1 MKKTGLILLI
11 ILLVVVIIIV
21 IALDLRSTRVGNRS
35 ENKYEL
41 NMDELMTV
49 DTTLIGYKEI
59 RNYNIEADS
68 PHAITFHQQKIY
80 IAADGFLQTFNI
92 QGNQLLKVTLPY
104 EPACLD
110 VAEDGNIVIGFINR
124 IGFFN
129 EDAELLWMGDTL
141 GYRSVITAVAV
152 KNQLIFVADAG
163 NRVIHRYDISGKYLD
178 QFEGK
183 TGEQDSVGFIVPS
196 GYFDLKI
203 NPEGELWVVN
213 PGRHAFENYTY
224 EGELRSFWENS
235 SPYLEGFTGCCNPAH
250 LAFLPDGSF
259 VTSEKLIVRI
269 KTHKPSGELLS
280 VVASTEQF
288 QENGIAPD
296 IAVDTSG
303 NIYALDFDRKIV
315 RVFAPK

>member
-110 VAEDGNIVIGFINR
+110 VAEDGNIVIGFRNR

-141 GYRSVITAVAV
+141 GYRSIITAVAV

-163 NRVIHRYDISGKYLD
+163 NRVVHRYDISGKYLD

>member
-110 VAEDGNIVIGFINR
+110 VAEDGNIVIGFRNR

-141 GYRSVITAVAV
+141 GYRSIITAVAV

-163 NRVIHRYDISGKYLD
+163 NRVVHRYDISGKYLD

-224 EGELRSFWENS
+224 EGELRSFWENNT
-235 SPYLEGFTGCCNPAH
+235 PGLEGFTGCCNPAH

-280 VVASTEQF
+280 VVASPEQF

>member
-110 VAEDGNIVIGFINR
+110 VAEDGNIVIGFRNR

-141 GYRSVITAVAV
+141 GYRSIITAVAV

-163 NRVIHRYDISGKYLD
+163 NRVVHRYDISGKYLD

-235 SPYLEGFTGCCNPAH
+235 SPDLEGFTGCCNPAH

-280 VVASTEQF
+280 VVASPEQF

>member
-35 ENKYEL
+35 ENKYKL
-41 NMDELMTV
+41 DMDELMTV

-163 NRVIHRYDISGKYLD
+163 NRVVHRYDISGKYLD

-280 VVASTEQF
+280 VVASPEQF

>member
-1 MKKTGLILLI
+1 
-11 ILLVVVIIIV
+11 
-21 IALDLRSTRVGNRS
+21 
-35 ENKYEL
+35 
-41 NMDELMTV
+41 MDELMTV

-80 IAADGFLQTFNI
+80 IAADGFLQTFDI

-110 VAEDGNIVIGFINR
+110 VAEDGNIVIGFRNR

-163 NRVIHRYDISGKYLD
+163 NRVVHRYDISGKYLD

-183 TGEQDSVGFIVPS
+183 TGELDSVGFIVPS

-280 VVASTEQF
+280 VVASPEQF